1 LANLCGT
8 SSPTQGH
15 KRFATQD
22 GMAHFFKLRE
32 QLDEAAKVYF
42 AMKQS
47 ASDQSAREK
56 AAIIKVQSVYRGS
69 KVRERWHAVLHNA
82 LLVQR
87 LSRGWLA
94 RVKTRA
100 KRLEKNKL
108 LNSHFFHHC
117 ATIIIK
123 FWRGWQSRRNL
134 HDYYGRKAYVQKLE
148 KRGNW
153 TKDYLTR
160 YQQNMETEAK
170 MQEESEMRREFDN
183 LAGEL
188 HHLISTKSIAG
199 VYNPPYSDTLPRAF
213 EKPIE
218 QHLRDS
224 CRVRLP
230 RSLNRPRHRSQQPSQ
245 RLPPMDPN
253 PNHSLSAP
261 PQDLP
266 DRDPHH
272 SRTASVGRM
281 QKIQGPFRSREQIDV
296 ANAKATN
303 LFRSVQ
309 SNSPFSIVEDE
320 ARMGNR
326 LSKLTRVSPA
336 DFNPVGL
343 APNGYPPSSVHAGAP
358 FKDRPCELRSD
369 YTELPK
375 IRDKPP
381 FFTSLPRDKHF
392 HDYDDNNLIS
402 SGAI

>member
-1 LANLCGT
+1 
-8 SSPTQGH
+8 
-15 KRFATQD
+15 
-22 GMAHFFKLRE
+22 MAHFFKLRE

-47 ASDQSAREK
+47 ASDESAREK

-94 RVKTRA
+94 RVRTRT
-100 KRLEKNKL
+100 KRMEKNKR
-108 LNSHFFHHC
+108 LNSVFFHHC
-117 ATIIIK
+117 ATTIIK
-123 FWRGWQSRRNL
+123 FWRGYWSRRNL
-134 HDYYGRKAYVQKLE
+134 HDYYGRKQYVEKLQ
-148 KRGNW
+148 KRGDW
-153 TKDYLTR
+153 TKEYLTR

-224 CRVRLP
+224 CQVRLP
-230 RSLNRPRHRSQQPSQ
+230 RSLNRPRHRSQQLNQS
-245 RLPPMDPN
+245 RALPPMDVN
-253 PNHSLSAP
+253 AYAAP

-266 DRDPHH
+266 DRDPHR

-281 QKIQGPFRSREQIDV
+281 QKIQGPFRSREQVEV
-296 ANAKATN
+296 ANAKASN

-309 SNSPFSIVEDE
+309 SASNYSLVEDE
-320 ARMGNR
+320 KRMNNR

-336 DFNPVGL
+336 DFNPVGQ
-343 APNGYPPSSVHAGAP
+343 APGGYPPSSVHAGAP
-358 FKDRPCELRSD
+358 YKDRSHELRSD

-381 FFTSLPRDKHF
+381 FFTALPRDKHF
-392 HDYDDNNLIS
+392 HDYDENNLLP
-402 SGAI
+402 SGSV